1 MEKVK
6 DTETTA
12 QKASRTELT
21 RLRKLVKLVPD
32 NKKGVANSLIKE
44 LSFMAGTLEEL
55 KENITEHG
63 AVDYF
68 KNGKQEMWRESP
80 ALKSY
85 NTTIQLNRKCGG
97 KAQPLKATT
106 RLYSVTACYISN
118 CATCYQRKKLQRYS
132 KTAGLWTL

>member
-1 MEKVK
+1 MEKAK

-12 QKASRTELT
+12 QKASRAELSC
-21 RLRKLVKLVPD
+21 LRKIAKQIPD
-32 NKKGVANSLIKE
+32 SKKSVANSLIKE

-85 NTTIQLNRKCGG
+85 NTTIQ
-97 KAQPLKATT
+97 
-106 RLYSVTACYISN
+106 
-118 CATCYQRKKLQRYS
+118 RYS
-132 KTAGLWTL
+132 LLYKQLCDLLPKDEVVKAKQDGGLMDFLGV

>member
-1 MEKVK
+1 MEKAK

-12 QKASRTELT
+12 QKASRAELT
-21 RLRKLVKLVPD
+21 RLRKIAKQIPE

-63 AVDYF
+63 AVEWF
-68 KNGKQEMWRESP
+68 QNGKQEMWRESP

-85 NTTIQLNRKCGG
+85 NTTIQ
-97 KAQPLKATT
+97 
-106 RLYSVTACYISN
+106 
-118 CATCYQRKKLQRYS
+118 RYS
-132 KTAGLWTL
+132 LLYKQLCDLLPKDEVVKAKQDGGLMEFLGV

>member
-1 MEKVK
+1 MEKAK

-12 QKASRTELT
+12 QKASRAELS
-21 RLRKLVKLVPD
+21 RLRKIAKQIPD
-32 NKKGVANSLIKE
+32 SKKSVANSLIKE

-85 NTTIQLNRKCGG
+85 NTTIQ
-97 KAQPLKATT
+97 
-106 RLYSVTACYISN
+106 
-118 CATCYQRKKLQRYS
+118 RYS
-132 KTAGLWTL
+132 LLYKQLCDLLPKDEVVKAKQDGGLMDFLGV

>member
-1 MEKVK
+1 MEKTK

-12 QKASRTELT
+12 QRASRSELT
-21 RLRKLVKLVPD
+21 RLKKIVKLVPE
-32 NKKGVANSLIKE
+32 NKKSVANSLIKE

-85 NTTIQLNRKCGG
+85 NTTIQ
-97 KAQPLKATT
+97 
-106 RLYSVTACYISN
+106 
-118 CATCYQRKKLQRYS
+118 RYS
-132 KTAGLWTL
+132 LLYKQLCDLLPKDEEVKAKQDGGLMDFLGV

>member
-1 MEKVK
+1 MSNTK

-21 RLRKLVKLVPD
+21 RLRRLVRLVPD
-32 NKKGVANSLIKE
+32 NKKDVAKSLAKE
-44 LSFMAGTLEEL
+44 IAFMAGTLEEL
-55 KENITEHG
+55 RENIQEHG

-85 NTTIQLNRKCGG
+85 NTTIQ
-97 KAQPLKATT
+97 
-106 RLYSVTACYISN
+106 
-118 CATCYQRKKLQRYS
+118 RYS
-132 KTAGLWTL
+132 LLNKQILDLLPKEEAAKAEDSGLLDFLAQTV

>member
-32 NKKGVANSLIKE
+32 NKKSVANSLIKE

-85 NTTIQLNRKCGG
+85 NTTIQ
-97 KAQPLKATT
+97 
-106 RLYSVTACYISN
+106 
-118 CATCYQRKKLQRYS
+118 RYS
-132 KTAGLWTL
+132 LLYKQLCDLLPKEEATKVQQDGGLMDFIGV

>member
-1 MEKVK
+1 MEKAK

-12 QKASRTELT
+12 QKASRAEMS
-21 RLRKLVKLVPD
+21 RLRKIAKQIPD
-32 NKKGVANSLIKE
+32 SKKSVANSLIKE
-44 LSFMAGTLEEL
+44 LSFMSGTLAEL

-85 NTTIQLNRKCGG
+85 NTTIQ
-97 KAQPLKATT
+97 
-106 RLYSVTACYISN
+106 
-118 CATCYQRKKLQRYS
+118 RYS
-132 KTAGLWTL
+132 LLYKQLCDLLPKDEVTKAKTDGGLMDFLGV

>member
-1 MEKVK
+1 MEKAK

-12 QKASRTELT
+12 QKASRAELS
-21 RLRKLVKLVPD
+21 RLRKIAKQIPE

-44 LSFMAGTLEEL
+44 LSFMSGTLAEL

-85 NTTIQLNRKCGG
+85 NTTIQ
-97 KAQPLKATT
+97 
-106 RLYSVTACYISN
+106 
-118 CATCYQRKKLQRYS
+118 RYS
-132 KTAGLWTL
+132 LLYKQLCDLLPKDEVVKAKQDGGLMDFLGV

>member
-1 MEKVK
+1 MEKAK

-32 NKKGVANSLIKE
+32 NKKSVANSLIKE

-85 NTTIQLNRKCGG
+85 NTTIQ
-97 KAQPLKATT
+97 
-106 RLYSVTACYISN
+106 
-118 CATCYQRKKLQRYS
+118 RYS
-132 KTAGLWTL
+132 LLYKQLCDLLPKEEAVKAKQDGGLMDFLGV